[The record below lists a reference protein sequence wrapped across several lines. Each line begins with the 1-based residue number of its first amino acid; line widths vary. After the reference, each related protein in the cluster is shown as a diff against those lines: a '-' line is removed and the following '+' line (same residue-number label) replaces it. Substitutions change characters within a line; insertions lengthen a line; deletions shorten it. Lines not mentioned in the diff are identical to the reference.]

1 MKSTLA
7 VLACVVLTVAA
18 LPVAV
23 ADRPVPPTAGDASA
37 GDDPVRTPSVDNNS
51 SNRSMGGAFS
61 TFTQSAAADA
71 DGEVDSGMWAA
82 AFNGSGDNAT
92 RAQLVEG
99 RTNALE
105 ARLDALTEQRQR
117 LQERRDQMNSVAYR
131 AQLATLTSRLAAL
144 GSALNQTEDA
154 AREAGVNTTQLDRI
168 RQNASEL
175 TGPEVAEMARELGSG
190 GPPEDVPGLDR
201 DDCPENRPNC
211 GNETGG
217 NGEGAPDDNPGQDAE
232 NRGNVS
238 DGPGN
243 GPGGPDDGAGGD
255 NGSDGGGP
263 GAGTGGNGGN
273 GGPDDGTGGDATIS
287 SADTVLLEPVRQL
300 AV

>member
-1 MKSTLA
+1 MKRTLA
-7 VLACVVLTVAA
+7 VLACVMLTVAA

-23 ADRPVPPTAGDASA
+23 ADRPGPSTAVDAA
-37 GDDPVRTPSVDNNS
+37 TTDDPVQTPPGDNNS

-61 TFTQSAAADA
+61 TFAQSAAADA
-71 DGEVDSGMWAA
+71 NGEVDSGMWGA

-92 RAQLVEG
+92 RARLVDG

-105 ARLDALTEQRQR
+105 ARLDALQEQRQR
-117 LQERRDQMNSVAYR
+117 LQERRDEMSRVAYR
-131 AQLATLTSRLAAL
+131 AQLASLTSRLAAL

-175 TGPEVAEMARELGSG
+175 TGPEIAEMARELGAG
-190 GPPEDVPGLDR
+190 GPPESVPGLDR
-201 DDCPENRPNC
+201 ERCEEDRPNC

-217 NGEGAPDDNPGQDAE
+217 TGEGGPGDNPGQTE
-232 NRGNVS
+232 EQRGNVS

-243 GPGGPDDGAGGD
+243 GPGGADDGAGGD
-255 NGSDGGGP
+255 NGSDGDGP

-273 GGPDDGTGGDATIS
+273 GGDGDGETDDASIHP
-287 SADTVLLEPVRQL
+287 ADTVLLEPIRQ
-300 AV
+300 ATV

>member
-23 ADRPVPPTAGDASA
+23 ADRPAPSTAVDAA
-37 GDDPVRTPSVDNNS
+37 TTDDPVLTPPGDNNS

-61 TFTQSAAADA
+61 TFTQSTAADA
-71 DGEVDSGMWAA
+71 DGEVDNGMWGA
-82 AFNGSGDNAT
+82 AFNGSGDNET
-92 RAQLVEG
+92 RTRLVDG

-105 ARLDALTEQRQR
+105 ARLEALQEQRQR
-117 LQERRDQMNSVAYR
+117 LQERRDEMNPVAYR
-131 AQLATLTSRLAAL
+131 AQLASLTSRLAAL
-144 GSALNQTEDA
+144 GSALNQTEGA
-154 AREAGVNTTQLDRI
+154 AREVGVNTTRLDHI

-175 TGPEVAEMARELGSG
+175 TGPEIAEMARELGAG

-201 DDCPENRPNC
+201 DDCNENAPNC

-217 NGEGAPDDNPGQDAE
+217 SGDGGPGDNPGQDEE

-243 GPGGPDDGAGGD
+243 GPGGPDDGPGGD
-255 NGSDGGGP
+255 NGSDG
-263 GAGTGGNGGN
+263 AGGNGGN
-273 GGPDDGTGGDATIS
+273 GGGPDDGEADASLVHPGET
-287 SADTVLLEPVRQL
+287 ALLEPLRQA